1 MSIPNWNDLLPNHE
15 AIQAMSPEK
24 LEAAASATD
33 SYGMNISFGI
43 AAIGNLLAGAALNE
57 EQGLDADAV
66 ADLGWLLASL
76 GELSAKLTDTG
87 NGIRHSRNRQRRG

>member
-1 MSIPNWNDLLPNHE
+1 MSAPTWYDLLPDHE

-24 LEAAASATD
+24 LEAAAIAAD
-33 SYGMNISFGI
+33 SYNMNVSYGI

-57 EQGLDADAV
+57 EQGLDADSV

-87 NGIRHSRNRQRRG
+87 NGIRHRRSKQRRG